1 MFFFSSRRRHTRCAL
16 VTGVQTCALP
26 ISSVAMRL
34 GALEDVERSEGQDIA
49 LRVFVGQ
56 RSASVSTA
64 DMDAGEL
71 TKLVACCVA
80 MAREAP
86 EDPYA
91 GLAPEELLFRGPVPD
106 LDLDDGSEADP
117 EPLRE
122 IGRAYVW
129 NTVTNAHIVCHLLLV
144 KTNNN
149 KDSY

>member
-56 RSASVSTA
+56 RSASVPTA

-71 TKLVACCVA
+71 TKLVARCVA

-91 GLAPEELLFRGPVPD
+91 GLAHEELTFRARVHD
-106 LDLDDGSEADP
+106 LDLDAGTEAAHEAFRTAATAAEETAP
-117 EPLRE
+117 
-122 IGRAYVW
+122 GRAG
-129 NTVTNAHIVCHLLLV
+129 VTNTEAG
-144 KTNNN
+144 TA
-149 KDSY
+149 

>member
-71 TKLVACCVA
+71 TKLVARCVA

-106 LDLDDGSEADP
+106 LDLDDGT
-117 EPLRE
+117 
-122 IGRAYVW
+122 IGRASW
-129 NTVTNAHIVCHLLLV
+129 RERVCQ
-144 KTNNN
+144 
-149 KDSY
+149 

>member
-71 TKLVACCVA
+71 TKLVERCVA

-86 EDPYA
+86 EDRY
-91 GLAPEELLFRGPVPD
+91 GLAPEELLFKGPAPD
-106 LDLDDGSEADP
+106 VDLDDGSEADP
-117 EPLRE
+117 QALREAALGE
-122 IGRAYVW
+122 IGRSHV
-129 NTVTNAHIVCHLLLV
+129 
-144 KTNNN
+144 
-149 KDSY
+149 